1 MKNLA
6 IKQWNRKQTKITE
19 RGERVADFYSIASQ
33 IEEAV
38 CDMNFLDQDM
48 DTSTPAGKLLFN
60 ILGSLIDFD
69 RKSPKARSSK
79 G

>member
-1 MKNLA
+1 MANL
-6 IKQWNRKQTKITE
+6 
-19 RGERVADFYSIASQ
+19 YSIASQ

-38 CDMNFLDQDM
+38 CDMSFLDQDM

-69 RKSPKARSSK
+69 RKSPKARSNK
-79 G
+79 D